1 MPSQGCGIEIEW
13 FQVMPHP
20 SYAEVTMETTCGTT
34 QTDGYGRTEN
44 RYCAECLR
52 HYRKLCPQGWQTY
65 PGDRCRHGT
74 YVGGMG
80 PDWECGYCMQEEQDA
95 TGSE

>member
-1 MPSQGCGIEIEW
+1 MPSNGCGIEIEW

-44 RYCAECLR
+44 R
-52 HYRKLCPQGWQTY
+52 WQTY

>member
-1 MPSQGCGIEIEW
+1 
-13 FQVMPHP
+13 
-20 SYAEVTMETTCGTT
+20 METTCGTT

-44 RYCAECLR
+44 RYCADCLR

-80 PDWECGYCMQEEQDA
+80 PDWEWGYCMQEEQDA